1 MLNLKSLLHSPKA
14 NPQAS
19 RQEDRGLRFP
29 LWRGPLRVARIWS
42 EMLDCLSPCS
52 TLPNPRVKAWTHQL
66 RPEKCGRGAAD
77 PRVPER
83 TPGKAIKWSKTVISK
98 AETSS
103 SERTAQVVFLTPDL
117 LSQMKANSPE
127 QRTADRRVGYF
138 IQDLVPLA
146 RTDLLSGSLAGSV
159 NNFQASTTPLSSNT
173 ILPSRLPLPLLWSVR
188 DLPK

>member
-1 MLNLKSLLHSPKA
+1 
-14 NPQAS
+14 
-19 RQEDRGLRFP
+19 
-29 LWRGPLRVARIWS
+29 
-42 EMLDCLSPCS
+42 MLDCLSPCS
-52 TLPNPRVKAWTHQL
+52 TPPLRMKAWTLQL

-103 SERTAQVVFLTPDL
+103 SERTAQVVFFLTPDL

-127 QRTADRRVGYF
+127 QRTADWRVGYF

-159 NNFQASTTPLSSNT
+159 NNFQASTTPLSSNI

>member
-1 MLNLKSLLHSPKA
+1 M
-14 NPQAS
+14 
-19 RQEDRGLRFP
+19 
-29 LWRGPLRVARIWS
+29 
-42 EMLDCLSPCS
+42 
-52 TLPNPRVKAWTHQL
+52 
-66 RPEKCGRGAAD
+66 
-77 PRVPER
+77 PER

-146 RTDLLSGSLAGSV
+146 RTDLLSGSVAGSV
-159 NNFQASTTPLSSNT
+159 NNFQASTMPLSSNT